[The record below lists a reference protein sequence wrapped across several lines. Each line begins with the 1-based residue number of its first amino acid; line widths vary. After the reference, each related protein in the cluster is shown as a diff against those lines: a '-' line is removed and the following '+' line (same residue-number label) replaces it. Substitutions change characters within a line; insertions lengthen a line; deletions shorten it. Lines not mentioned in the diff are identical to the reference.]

1 MVIIGAKGFAKE
13 ILEIFDQ
20 LNQLEN
26 LVFFDNVSNDLPN
39 YLFERFPVLKSE
51 IEIRDYFHEN
61 GNTFTLGVGNPK
73 VRKSLG
79 ELVKK
84 WGGEMES
91 VVSPFARIGSFD
103 NIIGKGSSIMTGTV
117 MTNNI
122 FVGEGCLINLNCT
135 IGHDSYIGSYSE
147 LSPGVHISGN
157 VKIGESCFIGTG
169 AVVLP
174 GIQIGDNC
182 VIGAGTLVT
191 KNVTNN
197 MKVIGVPGISKHL

>member
-1 MVIIGAKGFAKE
+1 
-13 ILEIFDQ
+13 
-20 LNQLEN
+20 
-26 LVFFDNVSNDLPN
+26 
-39 YLFERFPVLKSE
+39 
-51 IEIRDYFHEN
+51 
-61 GNTFTLGVGNPK
+61 
-73 VRKSLG
+73 
-79 ELVKK
+79 
-84 WGGEMES
+84 
-91 VVSPFARIGSFD
+91 
-103 NIIGKGSSIMTGTV
+103 
-117 MTNNI
+117 
-122 FVGEGCLINLNCT
+122 LINLNCT